1 MRRIHRI
8 ALLAALVAVVPML
21 AGCEDFDM
29 DKLDIFGLNQKKKL
43 PGERKEL
50 FPGGVPGVTQG
61 IPPEYLK
68 GNQPAPET
76 ALAPSAEPANTSGAA
91 DNKTTAAASRTATAE
106 PATEEKPK
114 VKPKSKPKPSTAS
127 HPATQITVQRSS
139 PQDQNAQQPLAPWPD
154 QNQPQAAQGQ
164 NQNQNATLAPWPSA
178 PAPGT
183 FSR

>member
-1 MRRIHRI
+1 MRRIYRI

-68 GNQPAPET
+68 GNQPSPET
-76 ALAPSAEPANTSGAA
+76 ALAPSAEPTNTAVAA
-91 DNKTTAAASRTATAE
+91 DNKTTATASRTATAE
-106 PATEEKPK
+106 QATEEKPK
-114 VKPKSKPKPSTAS
+114 VKPKSKPKPRTAS
-127 HPATQITVQRSS
+127 HPPTQITVQRS
-139 PQDQNAQQPLAPWPD
+139 PPDQNAQQPLAPWPD
-154 QNQPQAAQGQ
+154 QNQPQAPQG
-164 NQNQNATLAPWPSA
+164 NQNQNATMAPWPSA